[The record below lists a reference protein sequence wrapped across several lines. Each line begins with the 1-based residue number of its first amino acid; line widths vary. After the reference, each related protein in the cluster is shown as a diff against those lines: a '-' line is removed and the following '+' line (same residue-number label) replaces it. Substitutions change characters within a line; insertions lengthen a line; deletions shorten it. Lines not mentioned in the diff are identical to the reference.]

1 MGGKAPSGVL
11 VSPVMA
17 ESHSELL
24 NLYDQAGQVVG
35 QAPRA
40 VAKASGRAVGAVNA
54 LIVDG
59 TGRVLLQRRPAGKEN
74 GGLWDKSAGGHVSA
88 GEDFDQTLVRE
99 AGEELFDDAAS
110 PAVRLAP
117 DAASFERLRRELDL
131 GSTVLLRRQGLQLNL
146 RDVRRVPGEGGASA
160 TEPAD
165 VRFRIV
171 TYHVAV
177 YLGATALSLADFR
190 PQPSEIAALDYVLPA
205 EVDRLL
211 LRGEL
216 APNMA
221 FLWLSQAHALLAL

>member
-1 MGGKAPSGVL
+1 ML
-11 VSPVMA
+11 VSPGMA
-17 ESHSELL
+17 DSDSELL
-24 NLYDQAGQVVG
+24 NLYDEAGRVVG

-59 TGRVLLQRRPAGKEN
+59 TGRVLLQRRPADKEN
-74 GGLWDKSAGGHVSA
+74 GGAWDKSVGGHVSA

-99 AGEELFDDAAS
+99 AGEELFDDPAS

-117 DAASFERLRRELDL
+117 DAASFARLRRELDL
-131 GSTVLLRRQGLQLNL
+131 RGTVLLRRQGLQLNL
-146 RDVRRVPGEGGASA
+146 RDVRRMPGQGGRTP

-165 VRFRIV
+165 ARCRIV

-177 YLGATALSLADFR
+177 YLGCTGLSLPDFR
-190 PQPSEIAALDYVLPA
+190 PQASEITGLDYVAPA
-205 EVDRLL
+205 AVDRLL